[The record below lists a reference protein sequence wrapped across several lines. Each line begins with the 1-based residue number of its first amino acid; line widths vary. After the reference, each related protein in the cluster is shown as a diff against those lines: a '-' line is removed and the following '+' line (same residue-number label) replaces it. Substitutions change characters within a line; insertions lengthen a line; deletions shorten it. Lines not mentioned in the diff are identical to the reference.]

1 MTFMHKLSSRLARL
15 KDRVAFAPTVALAA
29 VVAFGCERPVAITDA
44 GSPLTQFLVAPQV
57 VTLQQNQSQ
66 DFTAVGLTA
75 AGDTAPI
82 AVSWSAS
89 GGAIDTS
96 SHGGRHY
103 GHYHATTCGDYKVTA
118 TSNPGGMQAAAS
130 VSVLCPGA
138 VPVDTVVLSAA
149 AARVFVG
156 SAVQLGA
163 TAEDSAGNPLSGRTI
178 TWTSSNGAVA
188 SVNGSGLVT
197 GIAAGTATILATSGG
212 KSGSAAVTVVA
223 VPVATVS
230 VTPATA
236 SVAVGS
242 TVALSATPQDSAGYA
257 LSGRTVSWATSNAA
271 VATVSQTGVVT
282 GVAAGSATIT
292 ATSEGKSGT
301 AAVTVSVVPVA
312 TVSVTPAT
320 ASVAVGSTVALSA
333 TPKDSAGHA
342 LSGRTVSW
350 ATSNA
355 AVATVS
361 QAGVVTG
368 VGAGSATITA
378 TSEGKSGTA
387 AVTVVVVP
395 VATVSVTPATASVA
409 VGSTVALSA
418 TPKDSAGHAL
428 SGRAVTWATS
438 NAAVAAVSQTG
449 VVTGVGAGSATI
461 SATSEG
467 KSGTAAITVTV
478 PPPAGSCV
486 SVCHYVDAVAG
497 NDANAGTSAAPWRT
511 LQHAADVT
519 NPGDTVIVND
529 GVYTGGANVVT
540 ISRSGTA
547 AGWLVFRA
555 AHLWGAVIDGQNNAS
570 AVGIEINGNYVHV
583 EGFEVRYTS
592 RYGIDAYGGS
602 ESVGGNHD
610 VDVVQNHVHDVG
622 HICTGDVGGIV
633 GVDAY
638 SDNLVIERNV
648 IHDIGRLGP
657 GEQGCVEPNANWQNH
672 DHGVYHGIGNN
683 VVIRNNVF
691 YNFTHGWAIQRYNG
705 NGAVTTGLTIVNNT
719 FAFPNPWRDGQI
731 IIATGV
737 TNLVIAN
744 NIFYQP
750 TTAGVWLD
758 TGGLTNATVSNNI
771 AFGGVTSAGPG
782 ATLSANL
789 DNTDPQFVNAGGL
802 DFRVQAGSPAIGV
815 GLRLSI
821 VPNDFTG
828 ALRPASGGYTIGA
841 YEFK

>member
-1 MTFMHKLSSRLARL
+1 MTFMHKLSCRLARL
-15 KDRVAFAPTVALAA
+15 KDRVAFAPAAA
-29 VVAFGCERPVAITDA
+29 VAAAAVFGCERPVAITDT
-44 GSPLTQFLVAPQV
+44 GSQLAQLLIAPQV
-57 VTLQQNQSQ
+57 VTLQQNQTQ
-66 DFTAVGLTA
+66 DFTTVGLTA
-75 AGDTAPI
+75 TGDTALI
-82 AVSWSAS
+82 AVSWSVT

-96 SHGGRHY
+96 SNGRKHY
-103 GHYHATTCGDYKVTA
+103 GHYRATSCGDYTVTA
-118 TSNPGGMQAAAS
+118 TSIPGAMRAAAS
-130 VSVLCPGA
+130 VSVVCPGA
-138 VPVDTVVLSAA
+138 VPVDTVVVSPAT
-149 AARVFVG
+149 ARVFVG
-156 SAVQLGA
+156 GTAQLGA
-163 TAEDSAGNPLSGRTI
+163 TAQDSTGNPLSGRII
-178 TWTSSNGAVA
+178 TWTSSNGSVA

-197 GIAAGTATILATSGG
+197 GVSAGTATITATSGG
-212 KSGSAAVTVVA
+212 KSGSAAVTVVV

-230 VTPATA
+230 VSPATA

-242 TVALSATPQDSAGYA
+242 SVPLSATPRDSAGKA
-257 LSGRTVSWATSNAA
+257 LNGRVVSWATSDVA
-271 VATVSQTGVVT
+271 VATVSSSGVVT
-282 GVAAGSATIT
+282 GVAAGAATIT

-301 AAVTVSVVPVA
+301 AA
-312 TVSVTPAT
+312 
-320 ASVAVGSTVALSA
+320 
-333 TPKDSAGHA
+333 
-342 LSGRTVSW
+342 
-350 ATSNA
+350 
-355 AVATVS
+355 
-361 QAGVVTG
+361 
-368 VGAGSATITA
+368 
-378 TSEGKSGTA
+378 
-387 AVTVVVVP
+387 
-395 VATVSVTPATASVA
+395 
-409 VGSTVALSA
+409 
-418 TPKDSAGHAL
+418 
-428 SGRAVTWATS
+428 
-438 NAAVAAVSQTG
+438 
-449 VVTGVGAGSATI
+449 
-461 SATSEG
+461 
-467 KSGTAAITVTV
+467 ITVTAA
-478 PPPAGSCV
+478 PPPGSCAN
-486 SVCHYVDAVAG
+486 VCHYVDAAAG

-519 NPGDTVIVND
+519 SPGDTVIVND
-529 GVYTGGANVVT
+529 GVYTGGGNVVT

-555 AHLWGAVIDGQNNAS
+555 AHLWGAVIDGQNNS
-570 AVGIEINGNYVHV
+570 STVGIEINGNYVRV
-583 EGFEVRYTS
+583 EAFEVRNTS

-610 VDVVQNHVHDVG
+610 VDVVRNHIHDIG

-648 IHDIGRLGP
+648 IHDVGRLGP

-719 FAFPNPWRDGQI
+719 FAFPNPWRDGHI

-771 AFGGVTSAGPG
+771 AFGAVASTGSG

-789 DNTDPQFVNAGGL
+789 NNTDPQFVNVGGL
-802 DFRVQAGSPAIGV
+802 DFRVVAGSPAIGA
-815 GLRLSI
+815 GLPLSI
-821 VPNDFTG
+821 VSNDISG
-828 ALRPASGGYTIGA
+828 AARPATGGYTIGA

>member
-1 MTFMHKLSSRLARL
+1 MTFMHKLSCRLARL
-15 KDRVAFAPTVALAA
+15 KDRVAFASAATLAA
-29 VVAFGCERPVAITDA
+29 AAVFGCERPVGITDT
-44 GSPLTQFLVAPQV
+44 GSQLAQLLIAPQV
-57 VTLQQNQSQ
+57 VTLQQNQTQ
-66 DFTAVGLTA
+66 DFTTVGLTA
-75 AGDTAPI
+75 TGDTALI
-82 AVSWSAS
+82 AVSWSVT

-96 SHGGRHY
+96 SSGRKHY
-103 GHYHATTCGDYKVTA
+103 GHYRATSCGDYTVTA
-118 TSNPGGMQAAAS
+118 TSIPGAMQATAS
-130 VSVLCPGA
+130 VSVVCPGA
-138 VPVDTVVLSAA
+138 VPVDTVVVSPASA
-149 AARVFVG
+149 RMFVG
-156 SAVQLGA
+156 GTAQLGA
-163 TAEDSAGNPLSGRTI
+163 TAQDSAGNPLSGRTI
-178 TWTSSNGAVA
+178 TWTSSNGGVA

-197 GIAAGTATILATSGG
+197 GVSAGTATITATSGG

-230 VTPATA
+230 VSPATA

-242 TVALSATPQDSAGYA
+242 SVPLSATPRDSAGKA
-257 LSGRTVSWATSNAA
+257 LNGRVVSWATSDVA
-271 VATVSQTGVVT
+271 VATVSSSGVVT
-282 GVAAGSATIT
+282 GVAVGSATIT

-301 AAVTVSVVPVA
+301 AA
-312 TVSVTPAT
+312 
-320 ASVAVGSTVALSA
+320 
-333 TPKDSAGHA
+333 
-342 LSGRTVSW
+342 
-350 ATSNA
+350 
-355 AVATVS
+355 
-361 QAGVVTG
+361 
-368 VGAGSATITA
+368 
-378 TSEGKSGTA
+378 
-387 AVTVVVVP
+387 
-395 VATVSVTPATASVA
+395 
-409 VGSTVALSA
+409 
-418 TPKDSAGHAL
+418 
-428 SGRAVTWATS
+428 
-438 NAAVAAVSQTG
+438 
-449 VVTGVGAGSATI
+449 
-461 SATSEG
+461 
-467 KSGTAAITVTV
+467 ITVTAA
-478 PPPAGSCV
+478 PPPGSCAN
-486 SVCHYVDAVAG
+486 VCHYVDAAAG

-519 NPGDTVIVND
+519 SPGDTVIVND
-529 GVYTGGANVVT
+529 GVYTGGGNVVT

-555 AHLWGAVIDGQNNAS
+555 AHLWGAVIDGQNNS
-570 AVGIEINGNYVHV
+570 STVGIEINGNYVRV
-583 EGFEVRYTS
+583 EGFEVRNTS

-602 ESVGGNHD
+602 ESAGGNHD
-610 VDVVQNHVHDVG
+610 VDVVRNHIHDIG

-648 IHDIGRLGP
+648 IHDVGRLGP

-719 FAFPNPWRDGQI
+719 FAFPNPWRDGHI

-771 AFGGVTSAGPG
+771 SFGAVASTGSG

-789 DNTDPQFVNAGGL
+789 NNTDPQFVNVGGL
-802 DFRVQAGSPAIGV
+802 DFRVVAGSPAIGA
-815 GLRLSI
+815 GLPLSI
-821 VPNDFTG
+821 VSNDISG
-828 ALRPASGGYTIGA
+828 AARPATGGYTIGA